1 MEMDIII
8 ASVMIGLFLLAMVVV
23 GCLWL
28 FYASKKLEPK
38 PTQ

>member
-23 GCLWL
+23 GV
-28 FYASKKLEPK
+28 FPM
-38 PTQ
+38 